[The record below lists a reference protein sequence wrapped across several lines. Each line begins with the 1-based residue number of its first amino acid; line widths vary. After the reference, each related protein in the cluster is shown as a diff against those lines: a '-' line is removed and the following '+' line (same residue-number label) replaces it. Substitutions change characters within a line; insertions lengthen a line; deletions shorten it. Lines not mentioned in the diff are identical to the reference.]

1 MVLLMTNTV
10 YPKKDP
16 VNKGTETIVTL
27 NKRLEEIT
35 KAFDEWKSTGLD
47 EELLTIFIAH
57 KTKLSKNKVVSMLRA
72 QEEFVNKLKTKQLL
86 CAFEDK

>member
-1 MVLLMTNTV
+1 MQTKTIYPSSSSSKNT
-10 YPKKDP
+10 
-16 VNKGTETIVTL
+16 GTETIITL

-35 KAFDEWKSTGLD
+35 KAFDEWKSAGLD
-47 EELLTIFIAH
+47 EELLTIFISH
-57 KTKLSKNKVVSMLRA
+57 KTKISKKRVEDMLRA

>member
-1 MVLLMTNTV
+1 MVVMSTI
-10 YPKKDP
+10 YPSSSNSK
-16 VNKGTETIVTL
+16 NKGTETIIAL

-35 KAFDEWKSTGLD
+35 KAFDEWKLAGLD

-86 CAFEDK
+86 CAFEEK